1 MAQSTPANKEFDIVV
16 FGATGFTGGY
26 IVREMQETC
35 GTVRSW
41 AIAGR
46 TRSKLNS
53 LHEELGLSESVG
65 VIQATVD
72 EEESIREMCKRADL
86 VINCVGPYAVYRGD
100 MVTRLCIEEGSC
112 YVDLT
117 GEIDFLEL
125 MRDKYNQ
132 LAEENGVFVIPA
144 CGYVSMVPEL
154 AINCALETM
163 TSSQLSCVDLYQ
175 IFKNVS
181 MYKSLIM
188 PGITMMYSV
197 RQIDGLN
204 SYIFL
209 DGRRAH
215 RHMAFLSR
223 CYVQMEENL
232 SADDTDGEDT
242 SFFLKT
248 RHQVA
253 DLLQIKLQ

>member
-1 MAQSTPANKEFDIVV
+1 MGSYINNSSIYSIHLEMAQATPANKEFDIVV

-35 GTVRSW
+35 GAVRSW

-72 EEESIREMCKRADL
+72 EEESIREMCKRAHL
-86 VINCVGPYAVYRGD
+86 VINCVGPYAVYKGD
-100 MVTRLCIEEGSC
+100 MVIRLCIEEGSS

-117 GEIDFLEL
+117 GEIDYLEM

-144 CGYVSMVPEL
+144 CGYVSMVAEL

-163 TSSQLSCVDLYQ
+163 TSSQLSCVKYYQ
-175 IFKNVS
+175 IFLNVS
-181 MYKSLIM
+181 VSNFVY
-188 PGITMMYSV
+188 TTV
-197 RQIDGLN
+197 
-204 SYIFL
+204 
-209 DGRRAH
+209 
-215 RHMAFLSR
+215 
-223 CYVQMEENL
+223 C
-232 SADDTDGEDT
+232 
-242 SFFLKT
+242 
-248 RHQVA
+248 
-253 DLLQIKLQ
+253 